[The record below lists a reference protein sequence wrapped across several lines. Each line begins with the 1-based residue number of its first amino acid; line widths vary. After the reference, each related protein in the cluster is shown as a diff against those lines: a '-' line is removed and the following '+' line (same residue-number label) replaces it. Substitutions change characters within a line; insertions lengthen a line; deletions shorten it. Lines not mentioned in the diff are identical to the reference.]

1 MSNQYVSVLDIKFC
15 VCDEE
20 GNELRNADGSIKEFY
35 CWGELKPLEHLC
47 DDMTIEDLEEV
58 NDEN

>member
-35 CWGELKPLEHLC
+35 CWDLKSLEHLC

-58 NDEN
+58 NNE